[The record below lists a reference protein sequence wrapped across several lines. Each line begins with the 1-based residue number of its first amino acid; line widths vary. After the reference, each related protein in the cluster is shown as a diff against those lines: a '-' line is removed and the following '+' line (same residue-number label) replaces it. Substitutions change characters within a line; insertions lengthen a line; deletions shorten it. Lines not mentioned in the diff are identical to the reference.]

1 MKFLTYVIARVLPR
15 TLFLLAAA
23 SFGTVALI
31 RGAPGYY
38 SDVRE
43 LDYNTGSSVRQA
55 LEQERSKNQGTLFV
69 TYHWIQ
75 SALRGDLGESRQFK
89 TPVSRLLAERE
100 ATSLSLLFTGL
111 GFGWAAA
118 CILSTLLVLV
128 RKKSL
133 RVLCLIP
140 TAWLLAL
147 PAGALAMLCFLT
159 DIGGPVLVM
168 ALMIG
173 AREVQFFQRLLNNTL
188 EQPHFLYLRAVGV
201 RTTRIAWAC
210 ALPELLPQSLAL
222 LVRSCLTAIGL
233 LVPVEVIFD
242 LPGLGQLAW
251 SAAMNRDLPV
261 LVALTMLFAGSL
273 TFLGMIADFSLEAER
288 A

>member
-1 MKFLTYVIARVLPR
+1 MRFLSYIFARVLPR
-15 TLFLLAAA
+15 TLFLLAATT
-23 SFGTVALI
+23 FGSVALM

-43 LDYNTGSSVRQA
+43 LDSQTGSSVRRA
-55 LEQERSKNQGTLFV
+55 LEQERSKNEGTILV

-89 TPVSRLLAERE
+89 TPVSQLLAERE
-100 ATSLSLLFTGL
+100 ATSRSLLFTGL

-118 CILSTLLVLV
+118 CTLSILLAFVK
-128 RKKSL
+128 KKSL
-133 RVLCLIP
+133 HVLCLVP

-168 ALMIG
+168 GLLVG
-173 AREVQFFQRLLNNTL
+173 AREVQFFQRLFNHTL
-188 EQPHFLYLRAVGV
+188 EQPHFLYLRAAGV
-201 RTTRIAWAC
+201 RATRIVWAC
-210 ALPELLPQSLAL
+210 VVPQLLPQFLAL
-222 LVRSCLTAIGL
+222 LLRSFLTAIGL

-251 SAAMNRDLPV
+251 SATMNRDMPV
-261 LVALTMLFAGSL
+261 LVALTVLFAGGL
-273 TFLGMIADFSLEAER
+273 AFLGMIADFSVEAER